1 MANEHDFGNRI
12 TANAAQADD
21 GKDLVA
27 RAFKYIESQYGYVP
41 IDESTLFTGVY
52 YDSKKVGSFITKVQ
66 NGDGDTAVI
75 KIQLRPLP
83 FDEGFIIRSLEKEL
97 KTNRIRPV
105 RILYDK
111 PWSEDLGFGY
121 LIFEDIS
128 HLPNLWKNA
137 PTQEEDRLLHKAFID
152 AFYTSLLPIKQPW
165 VDKPSS
171 SLKEKILEAFKH
183 FREIAQNSSHHHIPD
198 AELEPFT
205 QKYFEIIEKQ
215 GFDREL
221 VFTHA
226 HLSGYDVKYD
236 QQGDRFV
243 LMANLYWSW
252 RPKNY
257 ELVFPIWVDLMQIRD
272 TSLTFPNFLD
282 RIMTWVEIWPEEVT
296 EDRNFWLMLLE
307 RSILTI
313 MLDLG
318 ASEWKDDEVEQKQAL
333 LESWKTFFNWLVENK
348 LS

>member
-21 GKDLVA
+21 GKDLIV
-27 RAFKYIESQYGYVP
+27 RALKYIESQYGYTP
-41 IDESTLFTGVY
+41 IDESALFTGVY
-52 YDSKKVGSFITKVQ
+52 YDSRKVGSYIAKVQ
-66 NGDGDTAVI
+66 NGDGNTAVL
-75 KIQLRPLP
+75 KLQLRSLP
-83 FDEGFIIRSLEKEL
+83 FDEGFIIHSLEKEL
-97 KTNRIRPV
+97 KTNHVRPV
-105 RILYDK
+105 KILYDK
-111 PWSEDLGFGY
+111 PWSEDRGFGY

-137 PTQEEDRLLHKAFID
+137 PTMQEDRLLHKRFIG
-152 AFYTSLLPIKQPW
+152 ALCNSVLPFKQPW
-165 VDKPSS
+165 IEKPS
-171 SLKEKILEAFKH
+171 LNLNEKILEAFKH
-183 FREIAQNSSHHHIPD
+183 FQKIAQNSSHHHITD

-205 QKYFEIIEKQ
+205 QKYFEIIQKK
-215 GFDREL
+215 GVDKEL
-221 VFTHA
+221 VFTHG

-236 QQGDRFV
+236 QQNDQFI

-272 TSLTFPNFLD
+272 TSLTFSNFLD
-282 RIMTWVEIWPEEVT
+282 RVMTWVEIWSEEIT
-296 EDRNFWLMLLE
+296 KDRNFWLLLLE

-318 ASEWKDDEVEQKQAL
+318 ASEWKDDEVEQKRAL